1 MLLDVHGIQAQL
13 DPTQFLA
20 LEALALF
27 DCFDAPQYALEADLD
42 VALTLERGAQI
53 ARGFFDAAAEKN

>member
-13 DPTQFLA
+13 DPTQFLS

-27 DCFDAPQYALEADLD
+27 DCFDA
-42 VALTLERGAQI
+42 
-53 ARGFFDAAAEKN
+53 FDK